1 MKTRILITGLAFVSA
16 ISFGQKKEIK
26 KAEKALKSNEYSE
39 ALTYLGE
46 AEPLLSAADNDVK
59 AQYYAA
65 KGEALL
71 GSGGSDYTK
80 LKGAAEAFSKAIELD
95 PKMEDQL
102 SVPKQNL
109 RAALINGAV
118 KDQNAGQYKMATDK
132 LYTSYLVSKD
142 PSDLYFAASNA
153 VNGKDYD
160 AAIKYYQMVLDSG
173 YTGETSEFV
182 ATNKE
187 TGEVEAFESENI
199 RNIAVKSGQFI
210 KPEKRV
216 TESRKGEILRNM
228 TLIYIEQGNNEKAT
242 ALMETARAENPN
254 DVYLMRADADMSYKM
269 GNIARYN
276 ELMGKIVASDPEN
289 PEIYFNLGVGSAEI
303 GNKEKAIEYYE
314 KALEL
319 NPDYEAALINIAVLK
334 LSGEDKLVEEMNS
347 LGNSRADNEKYDQLK
362 QQRNDIYS
370 GTLPYLEKAYKLRP
384 DSQEVVR
391 TLMNIYGQLANDA
404 KYKEMKAKLEAL
416 EKQG

>member
-26 KAEKALKSNEYSE
+26 KAEKAIQSNKYSE
-39 ALTYLGE
+39 ALTYLSE
-46 AEPLLSAADNDVK
+46 AEPMLGSADNDLK
-59 AQYYAA
+59 AQFYAA

-80 LKGAAEAFSKAIELD
+80 LKKAAEAFTTALEMD
-95 PKMEDQL
+95 PKIETQL
-102 SVPKQNL
+102 SVPLQNL
-109 RAALINGAV
+109 RAALINSAV
-118 KDQNAGQYKMATDK
+118 KDQGAGQYKMATDK
-132 LYTSYLVSKD
+132 LYTSYTVSKD

-160 AAIKYYQMVLDSG
+160 AAIKYYQMALDSG

-254 DVYLMRADADMSYKM
+254 DIYLMRADADMSYKM

-303 GNKEKAIEYYE
+303 GNNEKAIEYYE

-334 LSGEDKLVEEMNS
+334 LSGEDKMVEEMNS
-347 LGNSRADNEKYDQLK
+347 LGNSRADNQKYDELK
-362 QQRNDIYS
+362 EKRNALYTE
-370 GTLPYLEKAYKLRP
+370 TLPYLEKALKLKP
-384 DSQEVVR
+384 DSKEVVR
-391 TLMNIYGQLANDA
+391 TLMNIYGQLAEDA
-404 KYKEMKAKLEAL
+404 KYNEMKAKLEAL

>member
-26 KAEKALKSNEYSE
+26 KAEKAIQSNEYSE
-39 ALTYLGE
+39 ALTYLSE
-46 AEPLLSAADNDVK
+46 AEPMLGSVDNDLK
-59 AQYYAA
+59 AQFYAA

-80 LKGAAEAFSKAIELD
+80 LKKAAEAFTTALEMD
-95 PKMEDQL
+95 PKIETQL
-102 SVPKQNL
+102 SVPLQNL

-118 KDQNAGQYKMATDK
+118 KDQGAGQYKMATDK
-132 LYTSYLVSKD
+132 LYTSYTVSKD

-160 AAIKYYQMVLDSG
+160 AALKYYQMVLDSG
-173 YTGETSEFV
+173 YTGVTEEFV

-187 TGEVEAFESENI
+187 TGEVEAFENENV

-216 TESRKGEILRNM
+216 TESRKGEVLRNM

-242 ALMETARAENPN
+242 SLMKTARAENPG
-254 DVYLMRADADMSYKM
+254 DIYLMRADADMSYKM
-269 GNIARYN
+269 GDIARYN
-276 ELMGKIVASDPEN
+276 DLMGQIVASDPEN

-303 GNKEKAIEYYE
+303 GNKEKAIEYYN

-334 LSGEDKLVEEMNS
+334 LSGEDKIVEEMNS
-347 LGNSRADNEKYDQLK
+347 LGNSRADNQKYDELK
-362 QQRNDIYS
+362 EKRNTLYTE
-370 GTLPYLEKAYKLRP
+370 TLPYLEKALKLKP
-384 DSQEVVR
+384 DSKEVVR
-391 TLMNIYGQLANDA
+391 TLMNIYGQLAEDA
-404 KYKEMKAKLEAL
+404 KYNEMKAKLESM
-416 EKQG
+416 EK